1 MWADSGEEVIA
12 TAPDGST
19 EVFSIKPDDVLAF
32 STGAPAEP
40 PLGFQP
46 RPSIS
51 FQSDSPFPRAN
62 TCSNILCLPLQ
73 PMEHG
78 LFMYYM
84 CFGFLGSAGFGI
96 V

>member
-51 FQSDSPFPRAN
+51 FQ
-62 TCSNILCLPLQ
+62 
-73 PMEHG
+73 
-78 LFMYYM
+78 
-84 CFGFLGSAGFGI
+84 
-96 V
+96 